1 MITPQAKQNVFKDK
15 FTTDSVLKNKYV
27 SKFYETLEK
36 QNQIANDPL
45 ATDEDE
51 IQLKYLNNTSK
62 EMGKLYKEKRNVQMS
77 NISNK
82 EKTAK
87 VREIQEKINELAES
101 SLQNYTNF
109 TKTQNSAKIGDQEYY
124 KNGSGEWT
132 SMNEETKQK
141 NSNISTE
148 TYSDYKQKVYQET
161 QKQRA
166 NGNLNKNQSLK
177 QKDKIQILLNSKYSD
192 KEKKSLYSTYIKN
205 EQDTEYEIMNYANT
219 DIDEYLKYKQQGFDS
234 DYADNGTING
244 KAISGSKQRKVYEY
258 INSAKMTYEQKLLLL
273 GMQYKLTSGERSTL
287 AKYVDTLDITSDEKL
302 KAYKKIKGFTVY
314 KNGKVSW

>member
-1 MITPQAKQNVFKDK
+1 M
-15 FTTDSVLKNKYV
+15 KNKYV

-124 KNGSGEWT
+124 KNGSG
-132 SMNEETKQK
+132 
-141 NSNISTE
+141 
-148 TYSDYKQKVYQET
+148 
-161 QKQRA
+161 
-166 NGNLNKNQSLK
+166 
-177 QKDKIQILLNSKYSD
+177 
-192 KEKKSLYSTYIKN
+192 
-205 EQDTEYEIMNYANT
+205 
-219 DIDEYLKYKQQGFDS
+219 
-234 DYADNGTING
+234 
-244 KAISGSKQRKVYEY
+244 
-258 INSAKMTYEQKLLLL
+258 
-273 GMQYKLTSGERSTL
+273 
-287 AKYVDTLDITSDEKL
+287 
-302 KAYKKIKGFTVY
+302 
-314 KNGKVSW
+314 